1 MVREARGRHDHAR
14 LSAGKPSATVG
25 SCTSSMGFGTMRTGF
40 GTILPEVTNE
50 RRDHDEPAS
59 EPADPRDPVPP
70 MSDVTAPEPDDLV
83 LAADFPA
90 VTRQQWQ
97 RLVGKV
103 LGVDGDS
110 PERGLATITGDGIEI
125 EPLYVADADRPSPG
139 LPGRPPFVRGRGP
152 AGHRSGWDVRQRHE
166 HPDPAVAREQIME
179 DLEGGVSSLWLGLG
193 DGRIP
198 VESLPDVLAE
208 TYLDLAPI
216 VLDAG
221 ERFADAA
228 DVFLAVAAGRGV
240 PAGALAGC
248 LGADPLGVLAR
259 TGAGAG
265 VLSAD
270 PAAAGLT
277 AAAELARSCAA
288 DFPGVRAIVVDAL
301 PYHEAGG
308 TDAEELGCAVAA
320 GLEYLRA
327 MRAVGLSADAAFGQ
341 LEFRYAATAD
351 QFATIAKLRAARRV
365 WARVAQQC
373 GVTSDAGG
381 QWQHAVSSWTMLTR
395 RDPWNNILRATLAC
409 FAAGVGGADAI
420 TVAPFDAAIGQ
431 PDRLARRV
439 ARNVHALL
447 VEESHV
453 ARVIDPAGGSWYV
466 EDLTEQL
473 AAKAWAWFQEIE
485 RSGGLRAALAAGV
498 IADRLAASREK
509 RRDALA
515 RRREAVTGVS
525 EFPLIGETL
534 LSRSAGPRPAN
545 GANGQGGWGAGASHA
560 RGLPRIRWSQWHEE
574 LRDRADVHALATGSP
589 PTLTLAPLDTSRGST
604 AQTDRVRA
612 LLAPAGI
619 TTVTAGPA
627 VGPTSVIIV
636 CGGTDATAD
645 EVRAAVDRARGQGA
659 STVVVAAGDPQ
670 APVPGAA
677 ERIID
682 DMDVLA
688 FCGRML
694 DALGVGR

>member
-1 MVREARGRHDHAR
+1 M
-14 LSAGKPSATVG
+14 T
-25 SCTSSMGFGTMRTGF
+25 
-40 GTILPEVTNE
+40 
-50 RRDHDEPAS
+50 
-59 EPADPRDPVPP
+59 
-70 MSDVTAPEPDDLV
+70 DVTVPEPDDLV
-83 LAADFPA
+83 LAAEFPA

-97 RLVGKV
+97 RLVAKV
-103 LGVDGDS
+103 VGVDGDS
-110 PERGLATITGDGIEI
+110 PERELATITADGIEI
-125 EPLYVADADRPSPG
+125 APLYVADAGRPSPG
-139 LPGRPPFVRGRGP
+139 YPGQAPFVRGRGP
-152 AGHRSGWDVRQRHE
+152 AGNRGGWDVRQRHE

-179 DLEGGVSSLWLGLG
+179 DLDGGVSSLWLGLG

-228 DVFLAVAAGRGV
+228 DVYLDVAARRGV

-259 TGAGAG
+259 TGAGADH
-265 VLSAD
+265 AD
-270 PAAAGLT
+270 LT
-277 AAAELARSCAA
+277 AAADLARRCAA
-288 DFPGVRAIVVDAL
+288 NYPGVRAIAVDAL
-301 PYHEAGG
+301 PFHEAGG
-308 TDAEELGCAVAA
+308 SDAEELGCALAA

-327 MRAVGLSADAAFGQ
+327 MRAAGLSADEAFGQ

-373 GVTSDAGG
+373 GVTSDAAG
-381 QWQHAVSSWTMLTR
+381 QRQHAVSSWSMLTR

-485 RSGGLRAALAAGV
+485 RSGGLRAALAGGIV
-498 IADRLAASREK
+498 ADRLAASRER

-525 EFPLIGETL
+525 EFPLVGETL
-534 LSRSAGPRPAN
+534 LSRPAVVGPAVGPA
-545 GANGQGGWGAGASHA
+545 
-560 RGLPRIRWSQWHEE
+560 GLPRIRWSQWHEE
-574 LRDRADVHALATGSP
+574 LRDRADVHAVAAGSP
-589 PTLTLAPLDTSRGST
+589 PTLTLAPLDASRASA
-604 AQTDRVRA
+604 AQAGRVAA

-619 TTVTAGPA
+619 MTITAGAAPA
-627 VGPTSVIIV
+627 QASVVIV
-636 CGGTDATAD
+636 CGGPDVGPD
-645 EVRAAVDRARGQGA
+645 ELRAAVDGARAQGA

-677 ERIID
+677 ERIVD

-688 FCGRML
+688 FSARML
-694 DALGVGR
+694 DALGVQR

>member
-1 MVREARGRHDHAR
+1 
-14 LSAGKPSATVG
+14 
-25 SCTSSMGFGTMRTGF
+25 
-40 GTILPEVTNE
+40 VTNE
-50 RRDHDEPAS
+50 RRDHDLPAS
-59 EPADPRDPVPP
+59 EHADPCDPVSR
-70 MSDVTAPEPDDLV
+70 MTDVTAPDSDDLV
-83 LAADFPA
+83 LAAEFPA
-90 VTRQQWQ
+90 ATRQQWQ
-97 RLVGKV
+97 RLVAKV
-103 LGVDGDS
+103 IGLDGDVDS
-110 PERGLATITGDGIEI
+110 PERKLATITGDGIEI
-125 EPLYVADADRPSPG
+125 EPLYVADGSRPVPG
-139 LPGRPPFVRGRGP
+139 YPGQSPFVRGRGP
-152 AGHRSGWDVRQRHE
+152 AGNRSGWDVRQRHE
-166 HPDPAVAREQIME
+166 HPDPAVAREQITE

-193 DGRIP
+193 EGRIP

-216 VLDAG
+216 VLEAG
-221 ERFADAA
+221 PRFAEAA
-228 DVFLAVAAGRGV
+228 QVYFDVAASRGV
-240 PAGALAGC
+240 PPGALAGC

-259 TGAGAG
+259 TG
-265 VLSAD
+265 VETSLAD
-270 PAAAGLT
+270 STPTNLDAATKPTTSTNPASHSDSAGLA
-277 AAAELARSCAA
+277 AAAELARRCAA

-308 TDAEELGCAVAA
+308 TDAEELGCSLAA

-327 MRAVGLSADAAFGQ
+327 MRVAGLPADAAFGQ

-373 GVTSDAGG
+373 GVTSGAGG
-381 QWQHAVSSWTMLTR
+381 QWQHAVSSWSMLTR

-409 FAAGVGGADAI
+409 FSAGVGGADAI
-420 TVAPFDAAIGQ
+420 TVIPFDAAIGQ

-473 AAKAWAWFQEIE
+473 AVKAWAWFQEIE
-485 RSGGLRAALAAGV
+485 RSGGLRTALASGL
-498 IADRLAASREK
+498 IADRLAASRER

-515 RRREAVTGVS
+515 TRHEAITGVS
-525 EFPLIGETL
+525 EFPLVGETL
-534 LSRSAGPRPAN
+534 LSRPAAAGPVVGPA
-545 GANGQGGWGAGASHA
+545 
-560 RGLPRIRWSQWHEE
+560 GLPRIRWSQWHEE
-574 LRDRADVHALATGSP
+574 LRDRSDVHALATGSP
-589 PTLTLAPLDTSRGST
+589 PTLTLAPLDSSRAT
-604 AQTDRVRA
+604 NAQVDRVRA

-619 TTVTAGPA
+619 TTVLAATAPGAPTAPGASTAPA
-627 VGPTSVIIV
+627 AAAPASVVIV

-645 EVRAAVDRARGQGA
+645 EVGAAVNTARGQGA
-659 STVVVAAGDPQ
+659 STIVLAAGDPQ

-677 ERIID
+677 ERIVD

-688 FCGRML
+688 FSARML
-694 DALGVGR
+694 DALGVQR

>member
-1 MVREARGRHDHAR
+1 M
-14 LSAGKPSATVG
+14 T
-25 SCTSSMGFGTMRTGF
+25 
-40 GTILPEVTNE
+40 
-50 RRDHDEPAS
+50 
-59 EPADPRDPVPP
+59 
-70 MSDVTAPEPDDLV
+70 DVTAQGADDLV
-83 LAADFPA
+83 LAGEFPA

-97 RLVGKV
+97 RLVAKV
-103 LGVDGDS
+103 LGVDDDS
-110 PERGLATITGDGIEI
+110 PERELATVTGDGIEI
-125 EPLYVADADRPSPG
+125 EPLYVGDDSRPSPG
-139 LPGRPPFVRGRGP
+139 FPGQPPFVRGRAA
-152 AGHRSGWDVRQRHE
+152 AGNRSGWDVRQRHE

-179 DLEGGVSSLWLGLG
+179 DLEGGVGSLWLGLG

-221 ERFADAA
+221 ERFAEAA

-240 PAGALAGC
+240 PARALAGC

-265 VLSAD
+265 AGVPPAD
-270 PAAAGLT
+270 LAGAGLT
-277 AAAELARSCAA
+277 AAADLARRCAA

-308 TDAEELGCAVAA
+308 TDAEELGCSLAA
-320 GLEYLRA
+320 GLEYLRG
-327 MRAVGLSADAAFGQ
+327 MRAAGLSADAAFGQ
-341 LEFRYAATAD
+341 LEFRFAATAD
-351 QFATIAKLRAARRV
+351 QFATTAKLRAARRV

-373 GVTSDAGG
+373 GVTSDVGG
-381 QWQHAVSSWTMLTR
+381 QWQHAVSSWSMLTR

-473 AAKAWAWFQEIE
+473 AVKAWAWFQEIE
-485 RSGGLRAALAAGV
+485 RSGGLRAALAAGLV
-498 IADRLAASREK
+498 ADRLADSRGE

-534 LSRSAGPRPAN
+534 LSRPAAARPADSP
-545 GANGQGGWGAGASHA
+545 A
-560 RGLPRIRWSQWHEE
+560 GLPRIRWSQWHEE

-589 PTLTLAPLDTSRGST
+589 PTLTLVPLDASRASAARAGQVT
-604 AQTDRVRA
+604 A

-619 TTVTAGPA
+619 TAVSVSAADDGP
-627 VGPTSVIIV
+627 SVVVV
-636 CGGTDATAD
+636 CGSADASAD
-645 EVRAAVDRARGQGA
+645 EVRAAVDRARSQGA

-694 DALGVGR
+694 DALGVRR

>member
-1 MVREARGRHDHAR
+1 M
-14 LSAGKPSATVG
+14 T
-25 SCTSSMGFGTMRTGF
+25 
-40 GTILPEVTNE
+40 
-50 RRDHDEPAS
+50 
-59 EPADPRDPVPP
+59 
-70 MSDVTAPEPDDLV
+70 DVTAGEPDDLV
-83 LAADFPA
+83 LAAEFPA
-90 VTRQQWQ
+90 VTRRQWQ
-97 RLVGKV
+97 RLVAKV
-103 LGVDGDS
+103 LRVDGDVDS
-110 PERGLATITGDGIEI
+110 PERQLATITADGIEI
-125 EPLYVADADRPSPG
+125 EPLYVADGSRPVPG
-139 LPGRPPFVRGRGP
+139 YPGQPPFVRGRRP
-152 AGHRSGWDVRQRHE
+152 AGNRSGWDVRQRHQ
-166 HPDPAVAREQIME
+166 HPDPAVAREHIME

-198 VESLPDVLAE
+198 VDALPDVLAE

-221 ERFADAA
+221 ERFAEAA
-228 DVFLAVAAGRGV
+228 EVYLDVAAARRV
-240 PAGALAGC
+240 PPGALAGC

-259 TGAGAG
+259 TGIDAN
-265 VLSAD
+265 AD
-270 PAAAGLT
+270 ADADADADQVGPNAATPQNATGGLTAATPRNADAGLT
-277 AAAELARSCAA
+277 AAADLARRCAA
-288 DFPGVRAIVVDAL
+288 DFPGIRAIVVDAL

-308 TDAEELGCAVAA
+308 TDAEELGCALAA

-327 MRAVGLSADAAFGQ
+327 MRAAGLSADAAFGQ

-373 GVTSDAGG
+373 GVTSEVGG

-420 TVAPFDAAIGQ
+420 TIAPFDAAIGQ

-498 IADRLAASREK
+498 IADRLAASRDE
-509 RRDALA
+509 RRYALA
-515 RRREAVTGVS
+515 RRREAITGVS

-534 LSRSAGPRPAN
+534 LSRPPAAGPAN
-545 GANGQGGWGAGASHA
+545 GSN
-560 RGLPRIRWSQWHEE
+560 GLPRIRWSQWHEE
-574 LRDRADVHALATGSP
+574 LRNRADAHALATGSP
-589 PTLTLAPLDTSRGST
+589 PTLTLAPLDASRASV
-604 AQTDRVRA
+604 AQADRVRA

-619 TTVTAGPA
+619 TTVTVGPA
-627 VGPTSVIIV
+627 VGSGTVVIV
-636 CGGTDATAD
+636 CGGPDAAAD
-645 EVRAAVDRARGQGA
+645 VVRAAVDQARGQGA

-670 APVPGAA
+670 APVSGAA

-694 DALGVGR
+694 DALGVR

>member
-1 MVREARGRHDHAR
+1 M
-14 LSAGKPSATVG
+14 
-25 SCTSSMGFGTMRTGF
+25 
-40 GTILPEVTNE
+40 
-50 RRDHDEPAS
+50 
-59 EPADPRDPVPP
+59 
-70 MSDVTAPEPDDLV
+70 
-83 LAADFPA
+83 
-90 VTRQQWQ
+90 
-97 RLVGKV
+97 
-103 LGVDGDS
+103 
-110 PERGLATITGDGIEI
+110 
-125 EPLYVADADRPSPG
+125 
-139 LPGRPPFVRGRGP
+139 RGRGP
-152 AGHRSGWDVRQRHE
+152 AGNRGGWDVRQRHE

-198 VESLPDVLAE
+198 VDALPDVLAE
-208 TYLDLAPI
+208 IYLDLAPI

-221 ERFADAA
+221 ERFAEAA
-228 DVFLAVAAGRGV
+228 EVYLDVAAGRGV
-240 PAGALAGC
+240 PAGELAGC
-248 LGADPLGVLAR
+248 LGADPLGR
-259 TGAGAG
+259 AGPDRRRRRDH
-265 VLSAD
+265 AD
-270 PAAAGLT
+270 LT
-277 AAAELARSCAA
+277 AAADLARRCAA

-301 PYHEAGG
+301 PFHEAGG
-308 TDAEELGCAVAA
+308 TDAQELGCALAA

-327 MRAVGLSADAAFGQ
+327 MRAAGLPADAAFGQ

-381 QWQHAVSSWTMLTR
+381 QRQHAVSSWSMLTR

-485 RSGGLRAALAAGV
+485 RSGGLRAALAAGL
-498 IADRLAASREK
+498 IAGRLAASREQ

-525 EFPLIGETL
+525 EFPLVGETL
-534 LSRSAGPRPAN
+534 LSRPAAARPGRRAGRAAPHPLVAVARGAPRPRRRPRPGNRVA
-545 GANGQGGWGAGASHA
+545 ADAHAGAA
-560 RGLPRIRWSQWHEE
+560 RRLAGEQ
-574 LRDRADVHALATGSP
+574 RAQA
-589 PTLTLAPLDTSRGST
+589 
-604 AQTDRVRA
+604 DRVAA

-619 TTVTAGPA
+619 TTVTVDAGRPRDA
-627 VGPTSVIIV
+627 AEPPPPRPSPRPRRPGPSWSSAAAPTP
-636 CGGTDATAD
+636 TAD
-645 EVRAAVDRARGQGA
+645 EVRAAVDAARAAGGVHGRRGGRGPAGAGARRRREDHRRHGRAGVLRPDARRAGSAAMTGDWEVPDFTDVELAEPSAPGPHDEKRWHDALTAAAGARPAGQRPGRGSPPRA
-659 STVVVAAGDPQ
+659 STSSRCTPRPTWTGSTSSPPIPACRRTCAGPT
-670 APVPGAA
+670 
-677 ERIID
+677 RR
-682 DMDVLA
+682 
-688 FCGRML
+688 CT
-694 DALGVGR
+694 

>member
-1 MVREARGRHDHAR
+1 MTGV
-14 LSAGKPSATVG
+14 TVG
-25 SCTSSMGFGTMRTGF
+25 
-40 GTILPEVTNE
+40 
-50 RRDHDEPAS
+50 
-59 EPADPRDPVPP
+59 
-70 MSDVTAPEPDDLV
+70 EPDDLV
-83 LAADFPA
+83 LAAEFPA
-90 VTRQQWQ
+90 ATRQQWQ
-97 RLVGKV
+97 RLVAKV
-103 LGVDGDS
+103 LRVDGDVDS
-110 PERGLATITGDGIEI
+110 PERQLATITADGIEI
-125 EPLYVADADRPSPG
+125 EPLYVADRSRPVSGYPG
-139 LPGRPPFVRGRGP
+139 QPPFVRGRGP
-152 AGHRSGWDVRQRHE
+152 AGNRGGWDVRQRHE
-166 HPDPAVAREQIME
+166 HPDPATAREQIME

-198 VESLPDVLAE
+198 VDALPDVLAE

-221 ERFADAA
+221 ERFAEAA
-228 DVFLAVAAGRGV
+228 EVYLDVAERRGV

-259 TGAGAG
+259 TGIDSVG
-265 VLSAD
+265 L
-270 PAAAGLT
+270 AAAV
-277 AAAELARSCAA
+277 ELARRCAA
-288 DFPGVRAIVVDAL
+288 DLPGVRAIVVDAL
-301 PYHEAGG
+301 PYHEAGCS
-308 TDAEELGCAVAA
+308 DAEELGCALAA

-327 MRAVGLSADAAFGQ
+327 MRAAGLPADAAFGQ

-365 WARVAQQC
+365 WARVAQLC
-373 GVTSDAGG
+373 GVTSEVGG
-381 QWQHAVSSWTMLTR
+381 QWQHAVSSWPMLTR

-409 FAAGVGGADAI
+409 FAAGIGGADAI

-498 IADRLAASREK
+498 IADRLAASRSE

-515 RRREAVTGVS
+515 RRREAITGVS

-534 LSRSAGPRPAN
+534 LSRPAAARPAD
-545 GANGQGGWGAGASHA
+545 APA
-560 RGLPRIRWSQWHEE
+560 GLPRIRWSQWHEE
-574 LRDRADVHALATGSP
+574 LRDRADVHAAATGSP
-589 PTLTLAPLDTSRGST
+589 PTITLAPLDASRAT
-604 AQTDRVRA
+604 NAQVDRVRA
-612 LLAPAGI
+612 LIAPAGI
-619 TTVTAGPA
+619 TTVMAVTAAGAAAAAGGVETGRVDGLAASPA
-627 VGPTSVIIV
+627 SVVVV
-636 CGGTDATAD
+636 CGGPDATVD
-645 EVRAAVDRARGQGA
+645 DVRAAVDTARKQGA
-659 STVVVAAGDPQ
+659 STVVVAAGEPQ

-694 DALGVGR
+694 DALGVAR

>member
-1 MVREARGRHDHAR
+1 
-14 LSAGKPSATVG
+14 
-25 SCTSSMGFGTMRTGF
+25 
-40 GTILPEVTNE
+40 
-50 RRDHDEPAS
+50 
-59 EPADPRDPVPP
+59 
-70 MSDVTAPEPDDLV
+70 
-83 LAADFPA
+83 
-90 VTRQQWQ
+90 
-97 RLVGKV
+97 
-103 LGVDGDS
+103 
-110 PERGLATITGDGIEI
+110 
-125 EPLYVADADRPSPG
+125 
-139 LPGRPPFVRGRGP
+139 
-152 AGHRSGWDVRQRHE
+152 
-166 HPDPAVAREQIME
+166 ME

-221 ERFADAA
+221 ERFAEAA
-228 DVFLAVAAGRGV
+228 DLYLDVAAGRGV

-259 TGAGAG
+259 TGAE
-265 VLSAD
+265 AD
-270 PAAAGLT
+270 QSDLT
-277 AAAELARSCAA
+277 AAADLARRCAVGY
-288 DFPGVRAIVVDAL
+288 PGVRAIVVDAL
-301 PYHEAGG
+301 PFHEVGG
-308 TDAEELGCAVAA
+308 SDAEELGCALAA

-327 MRAVGLSADAAFGQ
+327 MRTAGLPADAAFGQ

-373 GVTSDAGG
+373 GVTSDAAG
-381 QWQHAVSSWTMLTR
+381 QRQHAVSSWSMLTR
-395 RDPWNNILRATLAC
+395 RDPWNNILRATLSC
-409 FAAGVGGADAI
+409 FSAGVGGADAI

-473 AAKAWAWFQEIE
+473 AVKSWAWFQEIE

-498 IADRLAASREK
+498 VADRLAASRER

-525 EFPLIGETL
+525 EFPLVGETL
-534 LSRSAGPRPAN
+534 LSRPAAARPA
-545 GANGQGGWGAGASHA
+545 GRAG
-560 RGLPRIRWSQWHEE
+560 GLPRIRWSQWHEQ
-574 LRDRADVHALATGSP
+574 LRDRADVYALATGSP
-589 PTLTLAPLDTSRGST
+589 PMLTLAPLDASRAS
-604 AQTDRVRA
+604 AARAERVAA

-619 TTVTAGPA
+619 TTITAGA
-627 VGPTSVIIV
+627 VPGDGVPSDGPSSVVIV
-636 CGGTDATAD
+636 CGSPDAGPD
-645 EVRAAVDRARGQGA
+645 EVDEAVDRARAQGA

-688 FCGRML
+688 FSGRML
-694 DALGVGR
+694 DALGVQP

>member
-1 MVREARGRHDHAR
+1 M
-14 LSAGKPSATVG
+14 T
-25 SCTSSMGFGTMRTGF
+25 
-40 GTILPEVTNE
+40 
-50 RRDHDEPAS
+50 
-59 EPADPRDPVPP
+59 
-70 MSDVTAPEPDDLV
+70 DVTAPESDDLV
-83 LAADFPA
+83 LAAEFPA

-97 RLVGKV
+97 RLVAKV
-103 LGVDGDS
+103 LGIDADSPEADS
-110 PERGLATITGDGIEI
+110 PERELATITGDGIEI
-125 EPLYVADADRPSPG
+125 APLYVGDASRPSPG
-139 LPGRPPFVRGRGP
+139 YPGRPPFVRGRGP

-221 ERFADAA
+221 ERFAEAA
-228 DVFLAVAAGRGV
+228 DVFLAIAAGRGV

-259 TGAGAG
+259 TGAGVDAGAG
-265 VLSAD
+265 VSDAGAGVSSADLVAPGLSA
-270 PAAAGLT
+270 AAD
-277 AAAELARSCAA
+277 LARRCAA

-308 TDAEELGCAVAA
+308 TDAEELGCALAA

-365 WARVAQQC
+365 WARVGQQC
-373 GVTSDAGG
+373 GVASAAAG
-381 QWQHAVSSWTMLTR
+381 QWQHAVSSWSMLTR

-409 FAAGVGGADAI
+409 FSAGVGGADAI

-431 PDRLARRV
+431 PDRLARRI

-447 VEESHV
+447 VDESHV

-466 EDLTEQL
+466 EDLTEQV
-473 AAKAWAWFQEIE
+473 AVKAWAWFQEIE
-485 RSGGLRAALAAGV
+485 RSGGLRAALAAGIV
-498 IADRLAASREK
+498 SGRLAASRDR

-515 RRREAVTGVS
+515 RRREAVTGVT

-534 LSRSAGPRPAN
+534 LSRPAAARPAD
-545 GANGQGGWGAGASHA
+545 GAG
-560 RGLPRIRWSQWHEE
+560 GLPRIRWSQWHEE

-589 PTLTLAPLDTSRGST
+589 PVLTLAPLDAARASAARAGQV
-604 AQTDRVRA
+604 AA

-619 TTVTAGPA
+619 TTITAGAAPGHGA
-627 VGPTSVIIV
+627 APGQASVVVV
-636 CGGTDATAD
+636 CGSPDASAD
-645 EVRAAVDRARGQGA
+645 EVREAVDRARAQGA

-670 APVPGAA
+670 APVPGAT

-694 DALGVGR
+694 DALGVQR

>member
-1 MVREARGRHDHAR
+1 
-14 LSAGKPSATVG
+14 
-25 SCTSSMGFGTMRTGF
+25 
-40 GTILPEVTNE
+40 
-50 RRDHDEPAS
+50 
-59 EPADPRDPVPP
+59 
-70 MSDVTAPEPDDLV
+70 MSDVTASDPGDLV
-83 LAADFPA
+83 LAAEFPA
-90 VTRQQWQ
+90 ATRQQWQ
-97 RLVGKV
+97 RLVAKV
-103 LGVDGDS
+103 LHVDADVES
-110 PERGLATITGDGIEI
+110 PERQLATITGDGIEI
-125 EPLYVADADRPSPG
+125 EPLYVAADARPAPG
-139 LPGRPPFVRGRGP
+139 YPGQSPFVRGRGP
-152 AGHRSGWDVRQRHE
+152 AGNRGGWDVRQRHQ

-179 DLEGGVSSLWLGLG
+179 DLEGGVSSLWLDLG
-193 DGRIP
+193 DGRIS
-198 VESLPDVLAE
+198 VDALPDVLAE

-221 ERFADAA
+221 AQFGQAA
-228 DVFLAVAAGRGV
+228 EAFLDVAASRGV
-240 PAGALAGC
+240 PPGALAGC

-259 TGAGAG
+259 AG
-265 VLSAD
+265 VEPGPIDAANLTAAASD
-270 PAAAGLT
+270 PAAADPAGSRL
-277 AAAELARSCAA
+277 AAAADLARRCAA
-288 DFPGVRAIVVDAL
+288 DFPGIRAIVVDAL

-308 TDAEELGCAVAA
+308 TDAEELGCALAA

-327 MRAVGLSADAAFGQ
+327 MQATGLPAEAAFGQ
-341 LEFRYAATAD
+341 LEFRFAATAD

-373 GVTSDAGG
+373 GVTSEAGG
-381 QWQHAVSSWTMLTR
+381 QYQHAVSSWSMLTR

-485 RSGGLRAALAAGV
+485 RSGGLRTALAAGL
-498 IADRLAASREK
+498 IADRLAASRER

-515 RRREAVTGVS
+515 RRREAVTGVT

-534 LSRSAGPRPAN
+534 LSRPPAAQTD
-545 GANGQGGWGAGASHA
+545 GSKTG
-560 RGLPRIRWSQWHEE
+560 GLPRVRWSQWHEE
-574 LRDRADVHALATGSP
+574 LRDRADACALATGSP
-589 PTLTLAPLDTSRGST
+589 PTLTLAPLDASRASVARAGQV
-604 AQTDRVRA
+604 AA

-619 TTVTAGPA
+619 MTISAAPVIPATSTDRASGPA
-627 VGPTSVIIV
+627 AVVIV
-636 CGGTDATAD
+636 CGGADAPAD
-645 EVRAAVDRARGQGA
+645 QVRAAVDTARGQGA

-670 APVPGAA
+670 AAVPGAD
-677 ERIID
+677 ERMID

-694 DALGVGR
+694 DALGAGR